1 MKAEQ
6 LIYTSCN
13 RGVSG
18 NASGFQVYSQSPGMA
33 TWRADGNKTG
43 RLEYAT
49 PRGPRFPPQPN
60 TPEEFAVYP
69 SRNHFGPM
77 NGPDGLY
84 RMALA
89 TYIGRDYPEGARR
102 GGNYIDHVL
111 AVRAADMDVY
121 PCQYIQS
128 PTFLTTMD
136 PALARSAEAPR
147 PLPQVEPLRNG
158 VTTAAVQRFLTQDE
172 RSAGVPRTEVFAT
185 MLRCFLNRH
194 AAVAGRPYTRRIVI
208 RCGADD
214 FTMWVSALQMALPIR
229 QALGYGFSTYEKD
242 IASADA
248 DIVRAVDG
256 INGMTADLAASCAVF
271 DLIDPSASMPADKA
285 PGTDAPTPDDLVLDK
300 LTDELCTFIVGAMQY
315 SPDSLAVFHRFLD
328 ETDYADTD
336 TQLGAAYA
344 LLRLING
351 VTPFARMDADAINA
365 AIAFL
370 QRHCR
375 PDTWRRFADGMFR
388 DIASTTFDERRLD
401 IIANT
406 LGGIAESDPDY
417 AATAAQRCLDLIVD
431 VFSTS
436 EPDRTVYGQ
445 RHAIAANVFAAVHRD
460 LDAELFARLADNPNI
475 DLGDGASSGAPMPW
489 TTHVVAAWLAGA
501 VRAAAPATRGADPL
515 GQPLSVM
522 AQAIGTRNTLMMD
535 RLVRVII
542 GHDGSADA
550 SRLVDDTARALAP
563 VPWTW
568 FLFLI
573 DVLSGSA
580 DTRFVDSPSPATRPS
595 QVATACYAM
604 LRDWYLAQ
612 DNDVRLRCLR
622 TLCGDAEYRRLAD
635 LLLGEQAR
643 SAGTRPDRFL
653 DLLATPAFGDAL
665 PDAYRQAHP
674 DQLLGIIETAAG
686 RDGSPFTRYRGMV
699 AASRLLGASV
709 PRPWYERQIAGVDA
723 GMPLDARAGDDY
735 DRLRD
740 SMRQLCGQLGTP
752 VPPRMRLVGY
762 RHLIASLARSVTA
775 QRPDENAANA
785 ALRRIQASAAD
796 LPLAAAG
803 NELGPYLDG
812 IARDV
817 AACVPTGRSCWNLQA
832 IVVPHDHT
840 ATVIRAVMRET
851 AARAR
856 VADILLLIAV
866 DAGFVDGTQ
875 GIRYRADQLA
885 RAIAEEL
892 TADGVRLKTLARV
905 ADDKRQMD
913 RLAARYERSYAIRF
927 PDRSFDELYNGVAVA
942 LETTEQRRRPSILS
956 SVQGI
961 FGGKRR
967 H

>member
-6 LIYTSCN
+6 LIYTSCK

-33 TWRADGNKTG
+33 AWLADGNDRG
-43 RLEYAT
+43 PLEYAA

-60 TPEEFAVYP
+60 TPEELAVYP

-89 TYIGRDYPEGARR
+89 TYIGRDYPEGAMR

-111 AVRAADMDVY
+111 AVRAADMDAY

-172 RSAGVPRTEVFAT
+172 RSTGVPRTEIFAT
-185 MLRCFLNRH
+185 MLRCLLNRH
-194 AAVAGRPYTRRIVI
+194 AAVAGKPNTRRIVI
-208 RCGADD
+208 RCDADD

-285 PGTDAPTPDDLVLDK
+285 SGADAPTPDDLVLDK

-328 ETDYADTD
+328 ETDYADAD

-351 VTPFARMDADAINA
+351 VTPFARMDVDAINA

-388 DIASTTFDERRLD
+388 DIASTAFDAQRLD

-445 RHAIAANVFAAVHRD
+445 RHAIAANVFTAVHRD

-501 VRAAAPATRGADPL
+501 VRAAAQATRGDDPL
-515 GQPLSVM
+515 GRPLSVM
-522 AQAIGTRNTLMMD
+522 AQTIGTRNTLMMD
-535 RLVRVII
+535 RIVRVII
-542 GHDGSADA
+542 AHDGDADA

-563 VPWTW
+563 IPWAW

-573 DVLSGSA
+573 DVLSGSGDA
-580 DTRFVDSPSPATRPS
+580 RFVNPAHPAARPS
-595 QVATACYAM
+595 QSAAACYAM
-604 LRDWYLAQ
+604 LRDWYPAQ
-612 DNDVRLRCLR
+612 DDDIQCRCLR
-622 TLCGDAEYRRLAD
+622 TLYGDAEYHRLAD

-643 SAGTRPDRFL
+643 SANTPPDRFL
-653 DLLATPAFGDAL
+653 DLLATPAFGDAM
-665 PDAYRQAHP
+665 PDAYKRTHAN
-674 DQLLGIIETAAG
+674 QLLGVIETAAG

-699 AASRLLGASV
+699 AASRLIGANV
-709 PRPWYERQIAGVDA
+709 PKSWYEHQIAGIDA
-723 GMPLDARAGDDY
+723 GMPLDMRRGDAY
-735 DRLRD
+735 DGLRE
-740 SMRQLCGQLGTP
+740 STRQLCGQLP
-752 VPPRMRLVGY
+752 LPLPPRMRLAGY
-762 RHLIASLARSVTA
+762 RRLVASLAQSATA
-775 QRPDENAANA
+775 ERPDDRAADA
-785 ALRRIQASAAD
+785 ALRRIRRSVGT
-796 LPLAAAG
+796 LPLEAAG
-803 NELGPYLDG
+803 TELDAYLDG

-817 AACVPTGRSCWNLQA
+817 AACVTTGRSCWNLQA
-832 IVVPHDHT
+832 SVVPRDHI
-840 ATVIRAVMRET
+840 ATIIRIVMRET
-851 AARAR
+851 AAHAR
-856 VADILLLIAV
+856 IDDILMLIAV
-866 DAGFVDGTQ
+866 DSGFVDGTQ
-875 GIRYRADQLA
+875 GVRYRTDQLA

-892 TADGVRLKTLARV
+892 AGNGVRLKTLARI
-905 ADDKRQMD
+905 ADDERRMD
-913 RLAARYERSYAIRF
+913 KLAARYERTYGLRF
-927 PDRSFDELYNGVAVA
+927 PDRPFDELYDGVAAA
-942 LETTEQRRRPSILS
+942 LGEAEQRRRPSILG

-961 FGGKRR
+961 FGRKGR